1 MQVYEYENTGT
12 NSLDL
17 DGGRE
22 RARFSVLYARYSTRK
37 HKKWEGDGVLICYE
51 NLALL
56 KSEDER
62 DVISR

>member
-1 MQVYEYENTGT
+1 MQVYEYENTGS

-17 DGGRE
+17 DTGAE
-22 RARFSVLYARYSTRK
+22 IARFTVLYTRVSTRK
-37 HKKWEGDGVLICYE
+37 HKKWEGDGVLICYS

-56 KSEDER
+56 KSDDEK